1 MKSPA
6 IAFTAHNIAL
16 EDGTFTRPN
25 SPVTAD
31 EPITRAVM
39 RSLSLFF
46 PASERKGK
54 TIVDLGCLEGG
65 YTVEFA
71 RAGFEATGLEAR
83 EQNIERCEYV
93 ASQLRLPNLHFVR
106 DDARNLGEY
115 GPFDAVFCCGLL
127 YHLDRPA
134 SYLKLLG
141 QQTNRLLIL
150 QTHYALP
157 HSTPAHFSLSEL
169 TEHDGYLGR
178 WYQEFPEGTDQSD
191 IEASSWS
198 AYGNARSFW
207 IERRHLIQAIRDAG
221 FQTVYEQPDFVGNNV
236 TDNYIEE
243 QHRSLFIAVR

>member
-134 SYLKLLG
+134 SY
-141 QQTNRLLIL
+141 
-150 QTHYALP
+150 
-157 HSTPAHFSLSEL
+157 
-169 TEHDGYLGR
+169 
-178 WYQEFPEGTDQSD
+178 
-191 IEASSWS
+191 
-198 AYGNARSFW
+198 
-207 IERRHLIQAIRDAG
+207 
-221 FQTVYEQPDFVGNNV
+221 
-236 TDNYIEE
+236 
-243 QHRSLFIAVR
+243 